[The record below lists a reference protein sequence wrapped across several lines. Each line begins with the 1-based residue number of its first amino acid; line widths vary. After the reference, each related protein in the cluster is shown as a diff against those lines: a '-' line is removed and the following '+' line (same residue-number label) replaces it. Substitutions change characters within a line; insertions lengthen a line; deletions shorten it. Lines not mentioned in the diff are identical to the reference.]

1 MARASK
7 RELVLDTAEALFIR
21 NGYTATGINQITQE
35 AGIASMTLYNN
46 FKNKDAL
53 VMAVL
58 ERHHERIFQSLDET
72 LAEVADAAPGERVIA
87 VFDFFEDLM
96 DKDIEDHD
104 GLFTGCAFSHA
115 ASEFRELDH
124 PVHQIAATH
133 KQRIVTVFAEL
144 SKELKIP
151 NPDSVAQTLLLLI
164 DGAQASAQVM
174 GDVDGFDRARAVAE
188 VLLGL
193 DD

>member
-21 NGYTATGINQITQE
+21 NGYTATGINQITHE

-58 ERHHERIFQSLDET
+58 ERHHDRIFQGLDEA
-72 LAEVADAAPGERVIA
+72 LEEVGSTPAERVLA

-96 DKDIEDHD
+96 DKDIEEHD

-115 ASEFRELDH
+115 ASEFRELEH
-124 PVHQIAATH
+124 PVHQIAAQY
-133 KQRIVTVFAEL
+133 KQRIVDVFQSLAE
-144 SKELKIP
+144 ELEMP
-151 NPDSVAQTLLLLI
+151 NSDSVAQTLLLLV

-174 GDVDGFDRARAVAE
+174 GDLGGFDRARAVAE
-188 VLLGL
+188 VLIGA
-193 DD
+193 DE

>member
-7 RELVLDTAEALFIR
+7 RDLVLDTAEALFIR

-46 FKNKDAL
+46 FKSKDAL

-58 ERHHERIFQSLDET
+58 ERHHERIFNNLEET
-72 LAEVADAAPGERVIA
+72 LNAVGADPAERVIA

-115 ASEFRELDH
+115 ASEFRALEH
-124 PVHQIAATH
+124 PVHQIAAKH
-133 KQRIVTVFAEL
+133 KQSIVEVFEAL
-144 SKELKIP
+144 TTELKIP
-151 NPDSVAQTLLLLI
+151 NSESVAQTLLLLI
-164 DGAQASAQVM
+164 NGAQASAQVM
-174 GDVDGFDRARAVAE
+174 GELDGFDRARAVAT
-188 VLLGL
+188 GL
-193 DD
+193 IEAKR

>member
-72 LAEVADAAPGERVIA
+72 LNEVDANPADRIMA

-124 PVHQIAATH
+124 PVHQIAAKH
-133 KQRIVTVFAEL
+133 KQRIIEVLASL
-144 SKELKIP
+144 AQALKVP

-174 GDVDGFDRARAVAE
+174 GDLDGFDRARAVAE
-188 VLLGL
+188 VLIGA
-193 DD
+193 DG

>member
-58 ERHHERIFQSLDET
+58 ERHHERIFKGLDEA
-72 LAEVADAAPGERVIA
+72 LAEAGPNPADRVIA

-96 DKDIEDHD
+96 DKDIEEHD

-124 PVHQIAATH
+124 PVHQIAANH
-133 KQRIVTVFAEL
+133 KQRIVEVFAGL
-144 SKELKIP
+144 AKELKMP

-164 DGAQASAQVM
+164 DGAQTSAQVM
-174 GDVDGFDRARAVAE
+174 GDLDGFDRARAVAE
-188 VLLGL
+188 VLIGAEA
-193 DD
+193 

>member
-58 ERHHERIFQSLDET
+58 ERHHERIFKSLDET
-72 LAEVADAAPGERVIA
+72 LAELDATPAEQVMA

-124 PVHQIAATH
+124 PVHQIAANH
-133 KQRIVTVFAEL
+133 KQRIVEVLAGL
-144 SKELKIP
+144 AKELKIP

-174 GDVDGFDRARAVAE
+174 GDLDGFDRARTVAE
-188 VLLGL
+188 VLIGA
-193 DD
+193 DS